1 MPIKVL
7 DNRVRAGERII
18 IKYNILNE
26 YNKLLQFIHLIVLL

>member
-7 DNRVRAGERII
+7 DSCVRAGERII
-18 IKYNILNE
+18 IK

>member
-7 DNRVRAGERII
+7 DSHVRAGERKV